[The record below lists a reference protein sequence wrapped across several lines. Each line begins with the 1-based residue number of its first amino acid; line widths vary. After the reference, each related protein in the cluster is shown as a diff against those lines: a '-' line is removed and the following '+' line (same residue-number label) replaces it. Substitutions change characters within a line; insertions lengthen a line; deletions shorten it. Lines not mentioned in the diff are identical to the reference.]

1 MCLYELI
8 EKLEVIRKLHGNL
21 DVIFYNLEDYNLDET
36 CIETILP
43 MPEDKRLEITFQH
56 TT

>member
-21 DVIFYNLEDYNLDET
+21 DVVFYNLEDYNLDET